1 MFRYIS
7 FNDSSN
13 KARCDRPVNWDLRL
27 DQNESLD
34 RGTVTLKQTDENSW
48 VRKCFR
54 YPVQERSVNASKF
67 SVKEPVMFIAWGERW
82 GGGGGGGRG
91 GGGGGGGGRNRRIWL
106 SHCIIDLIPLKSM
119 PFNPKILRPPPPPAP
134 HSPPPPS
141 TSGDNWWLVPCKSEV
156 IDLGSFVN
164 WEFSVLT

>member
-34 RGTVTLKQTDENSW
+34 RGTVTLKQTDENCW

-54 YPVQERSVNASKF
+54 YPLQERFVNAWKF

-82 GGGGGGGRG
+82 VGG
-91 GGGGGGGGRNRRIWL
+91 NRRIWL

-119 PFNPKILRPPPPPAP
+119 PFNPKILRPALPPFP
-134 HSPPPPS
+134 HSLPPPPPPS

-164 WEFSVLT
+164 REFSVLT

>member
-13 KARCDRPVNWDLRL
+13 KARCDLPVNWDLRL

-34 RGTVTLKQTDENSW
+34 RGTVTLKQTDENCW

-54 YPVQERSVNASKF
+54 YPLQERSVNASKF

-82 GGGGGGGRG
+82 VGGE
-91 GGGGGGGGRNRRIWL
+91 
-106 SHCIIDLIPLKSM
+106 SEDLVVSLYNWPDSPENHAIQPQ
-119 PFNPKILRPPPPPAP
+119 NPPTCAP
-134 HSPPPPS
+134 SFSSVSSSPPPS
-141 TSGDNWWLVPCKSEV
+141 TSGNNWWLVPCKSEV

-164 WEFSVLT
+164 REFSVLT

>member
-34 RGTVTLKQTDENSW
+34 RGTVTLKQTDENCW

-82 GGGGGGGRG
+82 GGGGKLEDLVVSLY
-91 GGGGGGGGRNRRIWL
+91 NWPDSPKKHAIQPQNPPTSAPSCCSSL
-106 SHCIIDLIPLKSM
+106 S
-119 PFNPKILRPPPPPAP
+119 PPPPPQAI
-134 HSPPPPS
+134 
-141 TSGDNWWLVPCKSEV
+141 TGDWSRARVR
-156 IDLGSFVN
+156 
-164 WEFSVLT
+164 